1 MTKTG
6 SRAPMVFRRH
16 RVVKLWVIPYLCSVL
31 LVTAQSVPWGEPQHG
46 LQIRLV
52 TSDTTKKTAPQR
64 PGEWPALEI
73 QLRNVAQDEVT
84 LSNLRLSAI
93 VVDDLRFGALTA
105 GDTQVSQKIAPGLT
119 TATFPLSLP
128 AALYELNDIGYPASN
143 CPLRLAPGKHTVR
156 VAFSGSVLD
165 VNNGRPAF
173 SVFQVSLE
181 SNPIMIEIPGTSGE
195 LRSASTSAPHP
206 CAPRA

>member
-1 MTKTG
+1 
-6 SRAPMVFRRH
+6 
-16 RVVKLWVIPYLCSVL
+16 
-31 LVTAQSVPWGEPQHG
+31 
-46 LQIRLV
+46 LV
-52 TSDTTKKTAPQR
+52 TSDTTNTAPQR
-64 PGEWPALEI
+64 PGQWPALEI

-84 LSNLRLSAI
+84 LSNLRLSVI
-93 VVDDLRFGALTA
+93 VIDDLRFGALTG
-105 GDTQVSQKIAPGLT
+105 GDTQVSQKIAPGAT
-119 TATFPLSLP
+119 TATFPLTLP
-128 AALYELNDIGYPASN
+128 AALYELNDIGYPVSN

-156 VAFSGSVLD
+156 VAFSGSVFD

-173 SVFQVSLE
+173 SVSQVSLE